1 MNKIIFLLTL
11 IIFNS
16 FITLNAE
23 IINKITVNNNERIS
37 LNTVI
42 TYGNIDIGKNYSK
55 DDLNQI
61 LKNLYNTNFF
71 SNISITIDNGIMI
84 IDVVENQII
93 QSISINGIKSKSIQ
107 KAILDN
113 LILKSKS
120 PFIKSVIEE
129 DLIRIKKS
137 LSEEGYYFSTVTS
150 TINKNANNSVDL
162 FFNIDLGNKSKI
174 SNIEFTG
181 NKIFKDRTL
190 RNLITVEEAKFW
202 KFLSGKKFL
211 NQQSLALDE
220 RLLRQFFL
228 NNGYYDVIVNTST
241 ATLLNN
247 DSFKLTYNIDA
258 GNLYKINNTNLE
270 LPVDYDPANFTK
282 VQVLLAKLEN
292 NEYSFSKISKIV
304 KEIDKIS
311 LSREYDFINAAISE
325 EKVGENK
332 LNITFKVT
340 ESEKLYVEK
349 INILGNNITEE
360 NVIRSSL
367 EVDEGD
373 PFNELLH
380 SKSLNNIKSL
390 NIFKSVKSETL
401 EGSSPTSKIIN
412 INVIEKPTGEISLG
426 AGIGS
431 DGGTVGF
438 SVSENN
444 FLGKGVKLSTAL
456 RLSGDTVRGNFT
468 VNNPNFNYT
477 GRSLST
483 NIESSKTDKLEDSGY
498 ETVKTGFSLGT
509 RYEAKQNLFFQP
521 AISTFFETID
531 TNSTASAA
539 LRKQDGS
546 YFENKFTYNLDYDL
560 RDKRFQT
567 TEGTRSIFTQAIP
580 LISEEFALLN
590 GYEIKKWHKFNNKMI
605 ANVSFY
611 GRTINSLNGEDVRV
625 SDRLALPA
633 NKLKG
638 FKRGK
643 IGPRDNLDYVGGN
656 HAAAINLSTTLPMFL
671 QSLEKI
677 DLRYFLDAGNLWG
690 VDYSSTVD
698 ESNSLRS
705 STGVTVDWFTPIGPL
720 NFTFTH
726 NLLKASTDE
735 TEAFQFNLGTTF
747 WSWRI
752 F

>member
-747 WSWRI
+747 
-752 F
+752 